1 MPDPQV
7 GAVPF
12 EEAIKYFR
20 DKVRLPTATWTDL
33 WQAEHARA
41 FVVAGA
47 MKDELIKDLQS
58 AVLKALEGGTT
69 LSEFR
74 KDFDTIVAAHG
85 WSYRGGRNWRTR
97 VIYNTNLRMA
107 YAAGKYDQAQR
118 LKKERPWMRY
128 IAVDDGRTRELHRHW
143 HNTVLPVDHEWWDTH
158 YPPNGWNCRC
168 TVQTLS
174 GRDLKRYGIK
184 VSEEAPPVELV
195 DREVNFPDGRRT
207 IQVPA
212 GIDPGFGYNP
222 GSTAYG
228 KKLADDVMDQWRAA
242 SVADSWEPLTPGDWR
257 SYQRPGNVPLDAPVA
272 KIGERA
278 ASPEQMTGAIERAI
292 GGKEKIFDLPD
303 GSVVAVNAESLA
315 GHIAGHGDRAAL
327 IPFLPEL
334 LTDPFEIWLS
344 FERHKG
350 TGRVELRKRIIK
362 AVQIGDDKQALLS
375 VIQAVKGRL
384 EAWTFI
390 PANRLGRLQRQRH
403 GKLLFGRPEKPAG
416 IDESGD

>member
-12 EEAIKYFR
+12 EDAIKYFR
-20 DKVRLPTATWTDL
+20 DKVRLPTATWTDI

-69 LSEFR
+69 LAEFR

-118 LKKERPWMRY
+118 LKTQRPWMRY

-222 GSTAYG
+222 GSAAYG
-228 KKLADDVMDQWRAA
+228 KKLADDVMDQWRATK
-242 SVADSWEPLTPGDWR
+242 ADAWEQLTPGSWQTLGRPARVPVDPASARIGSRLAGGDTMADAVAR
-257 SYQRPGNVPLDAPVA
+257 SIGG
-272 KIGERA
+272 GER
-278 ASPEQMTGAIERAI
+278 
-292 GGKEKIFDLPD
+292 IFDLPD

-315 GHIAGHGDRAAL
+315 AHISPDRA
-327 IPFLPEL
+327 PFLPFIREL

-350 TGRVELRKRIIK
+350 TGRVELRKRVIK
-362 AVQIGDDKQALLS
+362 VIDDGSRERGLVMIAQ
-375 VIQAVKGRL
+375 VVKGRL
-384 EAWTFI
+384 EAWTMI
-390 PANRLGRLQRQRH
+390 PLSRLGYLAQQRTGRL
-403 GKLLFGRPEKPAG
+403 LYGRPLEPSA
-416 IDESGD
+416 E